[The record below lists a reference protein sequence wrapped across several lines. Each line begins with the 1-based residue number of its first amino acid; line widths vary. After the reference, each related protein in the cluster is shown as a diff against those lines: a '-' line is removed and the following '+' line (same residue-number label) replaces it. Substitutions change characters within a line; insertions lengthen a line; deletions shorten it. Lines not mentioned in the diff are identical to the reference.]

1 MSAFASR
8 PDDLLRAFSRMEARP
23 GQRVDYL
30 ALIRSGLPES
40 EVSAAV
46 RSCASRGYV
55 VDCGFAAEL
64 TEAGYR
70 AIADKGPPLD

>member
-8 PDDLLRAFSRMEARP
+8 PDHLLRAFSRLQARP
-23 GQRVDYL
+23 GQRIDRL
-30 ALIRSGLPES
+30 ALIREGLTED
-40 EVSAAV
+40 EVSSAV

-55 VDCGFAAEL
+55 VDRGFRAEL

-70 AIADKGPPLD
+70 AIASESGPRD